1 MRQRPSDRLF
11 ILSTIIGIAVF
22 LGMAVPQAMSQT
34 TNESVALQRG
44 YRTGYSDGYMAGYR
58 DTIDSLA
65 KNYIRHG
72 DYTKADRAY
81 NPDYGTIGEYKDGY
95 QQGFES
101 GYNTGFERKTFDQEL
116 PTDLK
121 PRTSADSR
129 TSQNVAVET
138 VANDTPPSAG
148 TSETVT
154 VQNKTETGSTYSN
167 TSYTPD
173 ATTGTGGASTYP
185 QYNGATILIP
195 RDTELILELQDDLST
210 ERSRTG
216 DKFTAK
222 VVSPSEIA
230 GATVEGRIA
239 KITAPGR
246 IRRRSELS
254 LTFDRIL
261 LNDNRWAN
269 LSGTLIEVM
278 PVKGDNVSR
287 VDNEG
292 TAIGQ
297 SSLKSDAI
305 KVGGTTGAGLIT
317 GAIIGGPVGAG
328 VGAAIGASF
337 GVGAVVIERGKHVKL
352 NRNQQVRI
360 KTAYETQIR

>member
-1 MRQRPSDRLF
+1 MRPRPETRLF
-11 ILSTIIGIAVF
+11 ILSIIILSGL
-22 LGMAVPQAMSQT
+22 LGAMVPAAMSQT
-34 TNESVALQRG
+34 ANESVALQRG

-65 KNYIRHG
+65 KNYTRHA

-116 PTDLK
+116 PSELK
-121 PRTSADSR
+121 PRA
-129 TSQNVAVET
+129 
-138 VANDTPPSAG
+138 SAG
-148 TSETVT
+148 TSNNQNVPVETIANGSTPAAGTTDAVA
-154 VQNKTETGSTYSN
+154 VQNNATAGSTYSN

-173 ATTGTGGASTYP
+173 TTVGTGGTSPYP

-216 DKFTAK
+216 DKFSAK

-230 GATVEGRIA
+230 GATVEGRVA

-254 LTFDRIL
+254 LNFDRIL

-269 LSGTLIEVM
+269 FSGILIEVM
-278 PVKGDNVSR
+278 PIKGDNVSR

-292 TAIGQ
+292 TAVGR

-305 KVGGTTGAGLIT
+305 KVGGATGAGLVT
-317 GAIIGGPVGAG
+317 GAIIAGPVGAG

-337 GVGAVVIERGKHVKL
+337 GVGAVVIERGKHIKL